1 MIDEYENIFNYF
13 EDKFRIKSFFGD
25 DECFNNS
32 FAQMNK
38 TDEKEIE
45 LEKLKT
51 MSTSKKK
58 QESESNTPLEKD
70 IIDKIQNKVNG
81 NESLVLNEEL
91 INIHETKKTKKILGR
106 KKHNSGETGIHNK
119 YSGDNIIRKI
129 KSCILNTLS
138 IFINFKIMRT
148 FNGNIGQG
156 IFKKQLLKMKQ
167 SQIVNGK
174 NDKKFLKK
182 SLKEIFSDDISSKYT
197 MYPVDHN
204 KNLIENL
211 LNEVDYDKRKI
222 FENLFSLTFIDC
234 LNHFRGSENFDVL
247 QGIEKLDDVCKK
259 FENDDEYLELFKY
272 YIFNFEEIVMN
283 KRTRDR

>member
-1 MIDEYENIFNYF
+1 
-13 EDKFRIKSFFGD
+13 
-25 DECFNNS
+25 
-32 FAQMNK
+32 
-38 TDEKEIE
+38 
-45 LEKLKT
+45 
-51 MSTSKKK
+51 
-58 QESESNTPLEKD
+58 
-70 IIDKIQNKVNG
+70 
-81 NESLVLNEEL
+81 
-91 INIHETKKTKKILGR
+91 
-106 KKHNSGETGIHNK
+106 
-119 YSGDNIIRKI
+119 
-129 KSCILNTLS
+129 
-138 IFINFKIMRT
+138 
-148 FNGNIGQG
+148 
-156 IFKKQLLKMKQ
+156 MKQ

-197 MYPVDHN
+197 MHPVDHN

-283 KRTRDR
+283 KRTRDGKNKK